1 MRWFSESRGSA
12 AAAAV
17 VAVGN
22 GARPD
27 TIPFGAGWG
36 WARWLGAR
44 WGRVTSN
51 PVLTSGTW
59 RWFWS
64 LRWFSE
70 SRGSAAAAA
79 VVAVASG
86 ARPDTIPFGAGW
98 GWRRWLGA
106 RWGRVVSNPVLTS
119 WFWRWF

>member
-12 AAAAV
+12 AAPAV
-17 VAVGN
+17 VAVGS

-59 RWFWS
+59 RWF
-64 LRWFSE
+64 
-70 SRGSAAAAA
+70 
-79 VVAVASG
+79 
-86 ARPDTIPFGAGW
+86 
-98 GWRRWLGA
+98 
-106 RWGRVVSNPVLTS
+106 
-119 WFWRWF
+119 